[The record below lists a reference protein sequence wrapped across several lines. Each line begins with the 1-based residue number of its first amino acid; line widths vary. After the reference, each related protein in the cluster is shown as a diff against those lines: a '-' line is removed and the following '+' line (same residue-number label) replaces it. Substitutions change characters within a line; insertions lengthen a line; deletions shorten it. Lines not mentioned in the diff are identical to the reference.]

1 VGTGCAALQPAPE
14 APRVTVAVRLDVLAG
29 SQVGQPVQDGVIG
42 LVRPE
47 LIQVDQRAFGE
58 QVPVLRPR
66 PSGRAGQVATRQLGQ
81 RRLRGAGALRAG

>member
-1 VGTGCAALQPAPE
+1 MGTGCAALQPAPE

-58 QVPVLRPR
+58 QSPIALAGGPF
-66 PSGRAGQVATRQLGQ
+66 RAENGGPAAR
-81 RRLRGAGALRAG
+81 

>member
-1 VGTGCAALQPAPE
+1 MQ
-14 APRVTVAVRLDVLAG
+14 LDVLAG
-29 SQVGQPVQDGVIG
+29 PQVGQPVQDGVIG
-42 LVRPE
+42 LVGPE